1 MGGGGGILSPITNVL
16 FGKPSSPP
24 PAPNYT
30 QAAQATAQGNLESAR
45 AALAGSLIG
54 QETPYGNLSY
64 REAGTDRFGNP
75 MYTAVQSLSPDQQEL
90 LNYDIATSK
99 GLGQL
104 SQTGLNYVQNMMANP
119 FNTSSLPALTSQV
132 DPNLTGMQGWDRATN
147 LLMQRLQPQ
156 MERQQQRLDQQL
168 ANQGIPLG
176 SEAYTRAKQDLAMQQ
191 NDMMNQAALSG
202 ASLQNQFFGQGVTG
216 ANLANQARQQGFGEL
231 AYQRN
236 EPLNTLNAVRSG
248 AQVTAPQFVNT
259 PVQAPTAGPDYL
271 AATNAQY
278 ANQMA
283 GYNAQQAA
291 QSNLMGGLMGL
302 GGTLGGAAILKSDRR
317 TKENIKAIGVLQNG
331 LTLYSFE
338 YKDEFKDDKYAGHG
352 VHVGVMADEVE
363 QVFPYAVST
372 LDDGYKVVNY
382 GLIS

>member
-1 MGGGGGILSPITNVL
+1 MGGGGGLLSPVTNVL

-30 QAAQATAQGNLESAR
+30 AAAQATAAGNLEASR

-75 MYTAVQSLSPDQQEL
+75 MYTAVQSLSPAQQEL
-90 LNYDIATSK
+90 LNYDIATSR

-104 SQTGLNYVQNMMANP
+104 SQQGLNYVQNMMANP
-119 FNTSSLPALTSQV
+119 FSTSNLPALTSQV
-132 DPNLTGMQGWDRATN
+132 DPNLTGMQGWDRATG

-156 MERQQQRLDQQL
+156 LERQQQRLEQQL
-168 ANQGIPLG
+168 ANQGISRG
-176 SEAYTRAKQDLAMQQ
+176 SEAYTRAQQDLAMQQ
-191 NDMMNQAALSG
+191 NDMLNQAALSG

-259 PVQAPTAGPDYL
+259 PVQAPTAGADYL
-271 AATNAQY
+271 AATNAQF

-302 GGTLGGAAILKSDRR
+302 GGTLGGAYIMRGR
-317 TKENIKAIGVLQNG
+317 
-331 LTLYSFE
+331 
-338 YKDEFKDDKYAGHG
+338 
-352 VHVGVMADEVE
+352 
-363 QVFPYAVST
+363 
-372 LDDGYKVVNY
+372 
-382 GLIS
+382 